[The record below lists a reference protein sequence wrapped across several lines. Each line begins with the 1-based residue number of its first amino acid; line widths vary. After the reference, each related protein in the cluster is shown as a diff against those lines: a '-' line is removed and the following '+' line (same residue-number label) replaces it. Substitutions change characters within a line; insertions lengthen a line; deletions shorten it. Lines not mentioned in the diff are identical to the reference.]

1 MHDFICFTRNVQK
14 LRAKTV
20 DLSTELVPLASSVFS
35 LNMVTTNHAFPIPWE
50 NAQVRLI
57 FYSLLNYYNL
67 FLKTDVHVKKTGLT
81 KSPRK
86 HPHVLKPKERSQ
98 RKNLGKNT
106 NKHLANRTNN

>member
-57 FYSLLNYYNL
+57 INILFIVELLQL
-67 FLKTDVHVKKTGLT
+67 V
-81 KSPRK
+81 S
-86 HPHVLKPKERSQ
+86 
-98 RKNLGKNT
+98 KN
-106 NKHLANRTNN
+106 